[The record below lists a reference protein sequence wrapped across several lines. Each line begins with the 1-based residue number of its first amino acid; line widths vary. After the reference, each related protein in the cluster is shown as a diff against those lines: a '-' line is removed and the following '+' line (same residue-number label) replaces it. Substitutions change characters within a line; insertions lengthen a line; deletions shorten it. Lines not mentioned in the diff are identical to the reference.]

1 VKADDTSVLVDKSL
15 KPCYTV
21 LGYCWWR
28 LPSHQLPQHC
38 SVHCVRKSNLLDI
51 TQRHFVINNN
61 SSTKNILQQN
71 LAIASTIY

>member
-38 SVHCVRKSNLLDI
+38 SVHCVRKSNLL
-51 TQRHFVINNN
+51 
-61 SSTKNILQQN
+61 
-71 LAIASTIY
+71 